1 MIAHTTLLLFFIGLF
16 SSIKVG
22 VKVDKA
28 LSFLTFASLFLL
40 FINFFDNVNSV
51 DEHVFSFI
59 WNTASNNKLKFD
71 IISNNYNYWLILPC
85 FTLTVLSAFNNVI
98 FRYEERRSAYLAILI
113 FNLIALIILIT
124 SNNFVQ
130 LLSAIFVIDILSIF
144 MIKNVNAYRRYVLLN
159 LLADIVL
166 FTVLAII
173 NCRVASLDIRQIV
186 LYRNIGMHQDFVSIA
201 GLTAVFA
208 KLGFLWFQVGMV
220 DLKKIRFHRMQ
231 NMLFLSSPLAAMI
244 ILLKFSAL
252 WRTSA
257 YFTDYMDF
265 VCTCAIVW
273 GGFGGLLADNFKAK
287 VIYWQMSSWAM
298 FIELLR
304 FHGFIWFSG
313 FTFLF
318 MEMYAL
324 VMIMYL
330 FYYYN
335 QRKELMSQIMD
346 TPLIGKNKIICSWL
360 ILVITIGALANTL
373 ALLYN
378 NMNRSY
384 IWTFSIMFLLSLS
397 AVIKQLTIG
406 RQVEKNGTSDKTS
419 PKSAIFIEIILLCL
433 FLLQDYQY
441 KEPVV
446 WFPILVFIFLCWC
459 NPLSRLSFVY
469 NIDVWQNGDVLGRF
483 YHILIKSLRLCGKFF
498 WLLIDRLFMEKVV
511 LNLLS
516 SILTKSLRF
525 FRMLHDS
532 KLGGGMTVVVLIIV
546 LLWYSYYNA
555 EVRYD

>member
-85 FTLTVLSAFNNVI
+85 FALTVLSAFNNVI

-384 IWTFSIMFLLSLS
+384 IWTFSIMFLL
-397 AVIKQLTIG
+397 
-406 RQVEKNGTSDKTS
+406 
-419 PKSAIFIEIILLCL
+419 
-433 FLLQDYQY
+433 
-441 KEPVV
+441 
-446 WFPILVFIFLCWC
+446 
-459 NPLSRLSFVY
+459 
-469 NIDVWQNGDVLGRF
+469 
-483 YHILIKSLRLCGKFF
+483 
-498 WLLIDRLFMEKVV
+498 
-511 LNLLS
+511 
-516 SILTKSLRF
+516 
-525 FRMLHDS
+525 
-532 KLGGGMTVVVLIIV
+532 
-546 LLWYSYYNA
+546 
-555 EVRYD
+555 